1 MIASITISEEE
12 RQFYRIVFGV
22 MVTAVVVIASSV
34 STMIAERQAYVN
46 HRIDGLESELRAIQ
60 DDMED
65 GDEDEEDEE
74 EDEDENEDE
83 DEDED
88 EEDEDEDEDEN
99 EDEDED
105 EDEEDEDE
113 DEADT
118 KPLLVSPISDVDVDE
133 LNALKNSISQQIA
146 SIQTTLTEHTG
157 NISTLVKQLKSF
169 ETDPNHYQA
178 WLGDAESDSWS
189 LCIKMVRKD
198 LSSFNANSIWSS
210 WDGTV
215 DGSIV
220 NRDRCVGVTD
230 SSAWFATNG
239 VITKRY
245 LREDWSAGIAVT
257 VTLNYDGAPM
267 TAEGATTLLQ
277 ELVNENKIVWKRTLV
292 TLDKV

>member
-60 DDMED
+60 DDMEGED
-65 GDEDEEDEE
+65 EDEDEDEEGEY
-74 EDEDENEDE
+74 
-83 DEDED
+83 EDED
-88 EEDEDEDEDEN
+88 EEDEDEDE
-99 EDEDED
+99 ED
-105 EDEEDEDE
+105 EDEDE

-230 SSAWFATNG
+230 SSAWFATKG
-239 VITKRY
+239 AITKRY

>member
-65 GDEDEEDEE
+65 GDEDEDEE
-74 EDEDENEDE
+74 YEDENE
-83 DEDED
+83 EDED
-88 EEDEDEDEDEN
+88 EED
-99 EDEDED
+99 
-105 EDEEDEDE
+105 EDEDE

-230 SSAWFATNG
+230 SSAWFATKG
-239 VITKRY
+239 AITKRY